1 MVAKGWERCGRKEG
15 EGAIII
21 DYRIAESCH
30 FHGRR
35 DLPSFDITSEAS
47 AVELRNAVDTA
58 NKEVAN
64 RFDFKGSDAR
74 FELNEKE
81 HEIVAFADD
90 EFKLGQVRD
99 VLLAKMAKRG
109 VDARFLKTEDPQKIG
124 GDKMK
129 QKLVVRHGVEQ
140 ELAKRIVKA
149 LKDAKLKVTASIQ
162 GDVVRVTG
170 AKKDVLQEA
179 IALVRATVNDVP
191 LKYENFR
198 D

>member
-1 MVAKGWERCGRKEG
+1 M
-15 EGAIII
+15 
-21 DYRIAESCH
+21 
-30 FHGRR
+30 
-35 DLPSFDITSEAS
+35 PSFDILCEAN
-47 AVELRNAVDTA
+47 AVELKNAVETA
-58 NKEVAN
+58 NKEIAN

-74 FELNEKE
+74 IELKEKE
-81 HEIVAFADD
+81 HEITAFADD

-99 VLLAKMAKRG
+99 VLMAKMAKRG
-109 VDARFLKTEDPQKIG
+109 VDARFLELDDAEKMG

-129 QKLVVRHGVEQ
+129 QKMTVKNGVEV
-140 ELAKRIVKA
+140 ELAKRIVKM

-179 IALVRATVNDVP
+179 IQLVRKGVTDVP
-191 LKYENFR
+191 LKVDNFR

>member
-1 MVAKGWERCGRKEG
+1 M
-15 EGAIII
+15 
-21 DYRIAESCH
+21 
-30 FHGRR
+30 
-35 DLPSFDITSEAS
+35 PSFDITCQAN
-47 AVELRNAVDTA
+47 AVELKNAVDTA

-81 HEIVAFADD
+81 HEITAFADD

-99 VLLAKMAKRG
+99 VLMAKMSKRG
-109 VDARFLKTEDPQKIG
+109 VDVRFLKPEDPEKIG

-129 QKLVVRHGVEQ
+129 QKITVKNGVEM
-140 ELAKRIVKA
+140 ELAKRIVKMI
-149 LKDAKLKVTASIQ
+149 KDAKVKVTASIQ
-162 GDVVRVTG
+162 GDEVRVTG
-170 AKKDVLQEA
+170 SKKDDLQAA
-179 IALVRATVNDVP
+179 IQLVRSGVTDVP